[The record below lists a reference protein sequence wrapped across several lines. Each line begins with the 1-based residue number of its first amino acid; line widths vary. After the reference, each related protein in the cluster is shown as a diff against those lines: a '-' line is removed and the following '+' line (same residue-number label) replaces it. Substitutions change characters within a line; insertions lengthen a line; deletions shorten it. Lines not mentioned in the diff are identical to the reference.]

1 MSSPNKK
8 RLYQNLA
15 LLLIIAGLALFLWSQ
30 QEAKKNDKSHLSSTL
45 YDASI
50 GDEASEI
57 VIHVSGREDILLKNL
72 NDVWTVMQPEEFV
85 ADEEQV
91 RHLFTILSENADT
104 RYDIKG
110 KDLSQ
115 YGLHE
120 DNLSITFNTVKLIFG
135 EYNPVSQ
142 KRYILKG
149 DTLYLVSETISGLLR
164 AGVDAFR
171 VKQK

>member
-1 MSSPNKK
+1 MIK
-8 RLYQNLA
+8 A
-15 LLLIIAGLALFLWSQ
+15 I
-30 QEAKKNDKSHLSSTL
+30 
-45 YDASI
+45 
-50 GDEASEI
+50 
-57 VIHVSGREDILLKNL
+57 
-72 NDVWTVMQPEEFV
+72 VWTVMQPEEFV

-91 RHLFTILSENADT
+91 RHLFTILSENAET

-110 KDLSQ
+110 KDLSK

-142 KRYILKG
+142 KRFILKG